1 MKKFLTTGVRIIDI
15 KKEIKIDK
23 RKLNINQ
30 EIKKTILNK
39 VIVKKREIIREVITE
54 RRERR
59 LKFLKKLTAKRLS
72 INKTTIE
79 IVGRRKREE

>member
-59 LKFLKKLTAKRLS
+59 LKFLKKLNPFNVFL
-72 INKTTIE
+72 
-79 IVGRRKREE
+79 